1 MPSIGHMKTLIS
13 SPGALRILVISI
25 VARLPLAMLGISL
38 LVHTVHLTGSYATAG
53 IVSGVNAVALGLGGP
68 LLGKLVDRRGQ
79 TGVLML
85 GGCLAGALL
94 CALAALPVGSP
105 AAVLVVLAAAIGL
118 AMPPLGACMRSL
130 LPSLVRDASAAPAV
144 YAVET
149 SAVELTW
156 VVGPPLALG
165 IAALLSTGFALAVA
179 GAVLAGGTALFAAQP
194 ASRAW
199 RPEPGG
205 CRTSGGAL
213 RVPAMQTLV
222 AIFVAIGVLVGGV
235 EVGAAAAASALG
247 SSAAAGPLLGLWGLG
262 SLAGGILT
270 ARLGGG
276 ARGAAGLALVLAGLA
291 TAHVASV
298 AATGSLVSLGAVLLV
313 AGAGLAPAF
322 ASVYAM
328 VERVAPSGVVTEA
341 FAWLSTAMAL
351 GGAAGSA
358 AAGALIEGSGPAAA
372 FALAGGAGVVAVLAT
387 VTRAHTLAESPSP
400 RRTHW
405 HLSRV
410 TFEGVE

>member
-1 MPSIGHMKTLIS
+1 M
-13 SPGALRILVISI
+13 
-25 VARLPLAMLGISL
+25 LAISL

-53 IVSGVNAVALGLGGP
+53 IVSGVNAVALGIGGP

-79 TGVLML
+79 TGVLVV
-85 GGCLAGALL
+85 GGCSAGALL
-94 CALAALPVGSP
+94 CAVAALPVGAP

-130 LPSLVRDASAAPAV
+130 LPSLVHDASAAPAV

-179 GAVLAGGTALFAAQP
+179 GALLAGGTALFAAQP

-199 RPEPGG
+199 RPDPAARRPG
-205 CRTSGGAL
+205 GGAL

-276 ARGAAGLALVLAGLA
+276 ARGAAGLALVLAGLGDRA
-291 TAHVASV
+291 RRVDRRDRQSRLARSGVARRRCRARARVRLGLRDGRAGRTVGRGDRGVRMAEHGDGTGRGGGVGRGGCADRELRACRRLRAGGWRRSARGARHPHARPHAGRV
-298 AATGSLVSLGAVLLV
+298 AF
-313 AGAGLAPAF
+313 LAPDPL
-322 ASVYAM
+322 
-328 VERVAPSGVVTEA
+328 AP
-341 FAWLSTAMAL
+341 
-351 GGAAGSA
+351 
-358 AAGALIEGSGPAAA
+358 
-372 FALAGGAGVVAVLAT
+372 LAGNVRG
-387 VTRAHTLAESPSP
+387 R
-400 RRTHW
+400 
-405 HLSRV
+405 
-410 TFEGVE
+410 